1 MNDLDIDKL
10 NEVLDILIENPE
22 GCVVIRNKI
31 KISYLKTFDN
41 GVDKP
46 IEKFIIERNKE

>member
-1 MNDLDIDKL
+1 MSEKEVDKL
-10 NEVLDILIENPE
+10 NELLNILVENPE
-22 GCVVIRNKI
+22 GCVVIKNTI